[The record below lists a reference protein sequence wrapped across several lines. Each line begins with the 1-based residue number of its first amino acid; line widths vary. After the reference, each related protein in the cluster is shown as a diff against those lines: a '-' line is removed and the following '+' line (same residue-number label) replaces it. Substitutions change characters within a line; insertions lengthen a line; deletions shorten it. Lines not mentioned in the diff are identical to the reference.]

1 VTKFAS
7 GGDFEKFM
15 RK

>member
-1 VTKFAS
+1 VTKYAS